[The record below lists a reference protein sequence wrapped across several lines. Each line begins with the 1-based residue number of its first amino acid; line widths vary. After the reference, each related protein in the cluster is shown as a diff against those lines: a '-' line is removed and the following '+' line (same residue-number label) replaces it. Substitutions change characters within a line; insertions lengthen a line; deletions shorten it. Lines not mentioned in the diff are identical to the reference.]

1 MNIAVVPGSFDPLTC
16 GHVDLVK
23 RAATMFD
30 HVYVVAMINNQKEYT
45 FDNDERLDIMLH
57 DLAGIENITVEFY
70 GGMLYDYLKEKGAC
84 AIVKGIRNPEDTEY
98 EIFMANFNRDHC
110 PSAETVLLPPRN
122 GFEKIS
128 SSYVKER
135 CRRGLSLEGLV
146 TARTAQMLA
155 KKIGG

>member
-30 HVYVVAMINNQKEYT
+30 HVYVVAMINDQKEYT
-45 FDNDERLDIMLH
+45 FSNEERLDIMLR
-57 DLAGIENITVEFY
+57 DLDGIENITVEFY

>member
-30 HVYVVAMINNQKEYT
+30 HVYVVAMINYQKEYT
-45 FDNDERLDIMLH
+45 FSNEERLDIMLR
-57 DLAGIENITVEFY
+57 DLDGIENITVEFY

>member
-30 HVYVVAMINNQKEYT
+30 HVYVVAMINDQKEYT
-45 FDNDERLDIMLH
+45 FSNEERLDIMLR
-57 DLAGIENITVEFY
+57 DLSGIENITVEFY

-135 CRRGLSLEGLV
+135 CRKGLSLEGLV
-146 TARTAQMLA
+146 TARTSQMLA
-155 KKIGG
+155 EKIGG

>member
-30 HVYVVAMINNQKEYT
+30 HVYVVAMINDQKEYT